1 MPSERFKR
9 PLRHHRYQH
18 HQPRPR
24 LLHNGFIFLVYA
36 FAFVSICRLPMSMD
50 AAAATA
56 TTTTTINVKTDTQ
69 SKGELSGMLI
79 YAATSFFCLF
89 PSSVEFCYIL
99 YPTPDSDK

>member
-24 LLHNGFIFLVYA
+24 LLYNGFIFLVYA

-56 TTTTTINVKTDTQ
+56 TATATTTTINVKTDTQ

-79 YAATSFFCLF
+79 YAATSFFVSF
-89 PSSVEFCYIL
+89 
-99 YPTPDSDK
+99 